1 MIGSVRKK
9 KGADQDIGLEGLPQ
23 NWHFLTFPEHFL
35 AARGHSLRNP
45 DAFRSSLPAYNPM
58 GEVLHF
64 AMQYWSNCIRQ
75 KAHRE
80 GK

>member
-1 MIGSVRKK
+1 M
-9 KGADQDIGLEGLPQ
+9 EGLPQ

-75 KAHRE
+75 KALRE

>member
-1 MIGSVRKK
+1 MLTAELAFSN
-9 KGADQDIGLEGLPQ
+9 LPRA
-23 NWHFLTFPEHFL
+23 LL
-35 AARGHSLRNP
+35 AARGHSFRNP

-75 KAHRE
+75 KSLRE